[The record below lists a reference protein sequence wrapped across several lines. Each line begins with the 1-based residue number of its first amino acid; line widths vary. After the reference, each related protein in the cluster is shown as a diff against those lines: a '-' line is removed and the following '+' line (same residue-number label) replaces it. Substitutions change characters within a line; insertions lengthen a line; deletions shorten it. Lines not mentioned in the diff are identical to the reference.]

1 MKSLKPLILGMLVGL
16 VTGPFLISALAFMY
30 IMAKDYR
37 SLIGENWAQIVSSI
51 IALGFTSTPFFMG
64 MGGII
69 GLVSNRLN
77 SPLAALLGGAL
88 GALCGYLS
96 GGIAQRGDVTFGPSL
111 YIILTLSCGVI
122 IAILVQRI
130 ASSKIPIDWDADL
143 SGDRRSK
150 YLPDRPQE

>member
-1 MKSLKPLILGMLVGL
+1 MKNLKSLMLGMLVGL
-16 VTGPFLISALAFMY
+16 VMGPLLISALALLY
-30 IMAKDYR
+30 ITAKDYR
-37 SLIGENWAQIVSSI
+37 SLTGENWAQIVSSI
-51 IALGFTSTPFFMG
+51 ISLAFTSTPFFMG

-77 SPLAALLGGAL
+77 FLLAVLLGGVL

-111 YIILTLSCGVI
+111 YIIFTLICGVI
-122 IAILVQRI
+122 IALIVKRI
-130 ASSKIPIDWDADL
+130 ASSKIPVDWDVDL